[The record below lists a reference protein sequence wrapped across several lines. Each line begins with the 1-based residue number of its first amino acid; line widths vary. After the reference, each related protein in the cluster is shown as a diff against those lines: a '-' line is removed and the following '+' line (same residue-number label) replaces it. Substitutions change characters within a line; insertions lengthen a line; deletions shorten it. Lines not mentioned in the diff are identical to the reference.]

1 MFAAN
6 PTPWMVLISLIL
18 AINVVFLFT
27 VVKRNYMHPA
37 TPAVAEPIEPVGD
50 LNRIDDPLAEASALI
65 QTGGHAPTA
74 SALANLIRALYLD
87 QSTFTFNMLE
97 ALDPQQRQL
106 ASQLIAAH
114 LDNRYRADE
123 WERAYET
130 VKVHVQRNPKTIP
143 TSI

>member
-27 VVKRNYMHPA
+27 VVKRNYRHPA
-37 TPAVAEPIEPVGD
+37 PAIAEPVEPVGD
-50 LNRIDDPLAEASALI
+50 LNRSDDPLAEASALI
-65 QTGGHAPTA
+65 QAGKHTPTA

-123 WERAYET
+123 WERAYEI
-130 VKVHVQRNPKTIP
+130 VKVHVQRNPRTSP
-143 TSI
+143 TAI

>member
-27 VVKRNYMHPA
+27 VVKRTYMRPA
-37 TPAVAEPIEPVGD
+37 APAIAEPIEPGGD
-50 LNRIDDPLAEASALI
+50 LNPVEDPLAEASAII
-65 QTGGHAPTA
+65 QARKHAPSA
-74 SALANLIRALYLD
+74 LALANLIRALYLD

-114 LDNRYRADE
+114 LDNRYRPDE
-123 WERAYET
+123 WERAYEI
-130 VKVHVQRNPKTIP
+130 VKVHVQRNPKPSP

>member
-18 AINVVFLFT
+18 LINVVFLFT
-27 VVKRNYMHPA
+27 VVKRSYRRPPPA
-37 TPAVAEPIEPVGD
+37 IAEPIEPVGD
-50 LNRIDDPLAEASALI
+50 LNRIDDPLAEASAI
-65 QTGGHAPTA
+65 VQAGKHAPTA

-97 ALDPQQRQL
+97 TLDPQQRQL
-106 ASQLIAAH
+106 ASELIAAH

-123 WERAYET
+123 WERAYEI
-130 VKVHVQRNPKTIP
+130 VKVHLQRNPKASPI
-143 TSI
+143 SI